1 MSSGAQ
7 AANSNHAHPINMT
20 QPDNKPVLEC
30 KKLHRYLGDP
40 EQQVHVLKGVD
51 LQLFR
56 GNTYAI
62 VGPSGCGKST
72 LLYTLGLLDRQNEG
86 TILID
91 GIDVSKSNEDQ
102 RTRIRNE
109 KIGFVFQF
117 HFLLP
122 EFTTTENIMIP
133 MWKRGNR
140 KTLTMERRAHML
152 LQSVGLGDKT
162 ERLANR
168 LSGGEQQRVAVA
180 RALANDPPI
189 VLADEPT
196 GNLDVKNSNIVFELL
211 YQLSKRNN
219 QAVLIVTH
227 NPDIARRCDYI
238 LKMRDGV
245 FTASESAG

>member
-1 MSSGAQ
+1 MS
-7 AANSNHAHPINMT
+7 
-20 QPDNKPVLEC
+20 DDLNKPVLSC
-30 KKLHRYLGDP
+30 RGLHRYLGD
-40 EQQVHVLKGVD
+40 EKQRVHVLKGVD
-51 LQLFR
+51 IDLYR

-72 LLYTLGLLDRQNEG
+72 LLYTLGLLDRQEEG
-86 TILID
+86 DIIID
-91 GIDVSKSNEDQ
+91 GQDVSLANDEE
-102 RTRIRNE
+102 RTAIRNQ

-122 EFTTTENIMIP
+122 EFTASENVIIP

-140 KTLTMERRAHML
+140 KALSMERRAHML

-162 ERLANR
+162 HRLATR

-211 YQLSKRNN
+211 YQLSKKNN

-227 NPDIARRCDYI
+227 NPDIARKCDFI

-245 FTASESAG
+245 FTTNEA